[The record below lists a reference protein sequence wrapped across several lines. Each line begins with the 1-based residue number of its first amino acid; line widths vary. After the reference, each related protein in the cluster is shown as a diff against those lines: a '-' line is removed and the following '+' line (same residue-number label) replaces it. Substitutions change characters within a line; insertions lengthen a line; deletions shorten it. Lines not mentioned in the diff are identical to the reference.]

1 MFHHCST
8 RNGYKHCINCMNHPQ
23 VAVYCLLVY
32 PMIWAGAKWSLM
44 VVDGRWFDSVKAFC
58 QTFDENSG
66 NQFFVSAT
74 WLIFAFIARWHGRTW
89 VWVKNGRGQEWSK
102 MNVWM
107 VKICENHD
115 KPWGFMR
122 LRFRNFETT
131 FFPWKLRQ
139 WGAFCKPTN
148 RLGNQGACVD
158 VGGHRGIP
166 TGESYRCACGPSTG
180 AISRLFDC
188 LTYQS
193 GIIWVT
199 F

>member
-1 MFHHCST
+1 
-8 RNGYKHCINCMNHPQ
+8 
-23 VAVYCLLVY
+23 
-32 PMIWAGAKWSLM
+32 M

-131 FFPWKLRQ
+131 FFFLGNCGNGVLWQTGKPLGKPRCVCWRGWSSWDSNWWKLSLCL
-139 WGAFCKPTN
+139 WP
-148 RLGNQGACVD
+148 L
-158 VGGHRGIP
+158 HRCHL
-166 TGESYRCACGPSTG
+166 SVVY
-180 AISRLFDC
+180 C

-199 F
+199 FWW